1 MLKSLD
7 NAKYPLLFMDA
18 VAILFVG
25 NTMLPDA
32 TVRPL
37 FTTREPLSVM
47 LLATRLVLIVV
58 PVEALYDMPVVF
70 AEMLDMLVCK
80 EFS

>member
-7 NAKYPLLFMDA
+7 NAKYPLLFMDD

-25 NTMLPDA
+25 NVMLPDA

-37 FTTREPLSVM
+37 FTTR
-47 LLATRLVLIVV
+47 LLLIVV

>member
-1 MLKSLD
+1 
-7 NAKYPLLFMDA
+7 MDA
-18 VAILFVG
+18 VAILFAG
-25 NTMLPDA
+25 NVMLPDEM
-32 TVRPL
+32 VNPL
-37 FTTREPLSVM
+37 LTISEPLSVM
-47 LLATRLVLIVV
+47 LRATRLVLIVV

>member
-25 NTMLPDA
+25 SVMFPDE
-32 TVRPL
+32 TVNPL
-37 FTTREPLSVM
+37 LTISEPLSVM
-47 LLATRLVLIVV
+47 LRATRLLFIVV
-58 PVEALYDMPVVF
+58 PVEAL
-70 AEMLDMLVCK
+70 
-80 EFS
+80 

>member
-7 NAKYPLLFMDA
+7 NAKYPLLFMDD

-25 NTMLPDA
+25 NVMLPDA

-58 PVEALYDMPVVF
+58 PVEALYDMPIVF
-70 AEMLDMLVCK
+70 ADMLDMLVCK